1 MKDNTKATDW
11 QVVWKTGVFS
21 TFLLALGLFACLF
34 VEKGLQNILPAYA
47 DDIRIAAMLFIIW
60 LIVSSSLKAA
70 DKIKHSIEGWKLI
83 LLGTAIAVLGTFIYT
98 VIKGYFPDLIW
109 NTSKSVVFPFEWNN
123 FAFFSGIGF
132 ILALTSVIRL
142 RVGSKFWSRILVYL
156 VYIGIAVIV
165 YSFGK

>member
-1 MKDNTKATDW
+1 MKDRTKATDW

-21 TFLLALGLFACLF
+21 TLLLAIGLFASLF
-34 VEKGLQNILPAYA
+34 IEKGLQNSLPAYA

-60 LIVSSSLKAA
+60 LIVSSSLRAA

-83 LLGTAIAVLGTFIYT
+83 LLGTAIVAIGTFIYT
-98 VIKGYFPDLIW
+98 VIKGYFPNLFW
-109 NTSKSVVFPFEWNN
+109 NTSSSVVYPFEWSS
-123 FAFFSGIGF
+123 FGFFTGIGF

-142 RVGSKFWSRILVYL
+142 RVGSKFWSKILVYL